1 MRIAAR
7 VKRHCSLPRLS
18 LICGILSF
26 LGTVLASP
34 LLLDDWAHVAGPA
47 PPAVLAVPLV
57 AVSGFIAGA
66 ASAPNSY
73 MASKEKH
80 WGMWLNALAL
90 LVALTLVTL
99 FAAA

>member
-18 LICGILSF
+18 LICGIFSF

-47 PPAVLAVPLV
+47 PPAVLAVPPSETGLPSAAMRLV
-57 AVSGFIAGA
+57 IKSGGG
-66 ASAPNSY
+66 
-73 MASKEKH
+73 K
-80 WGMWLNALAL
+80 
-90 LVALTLVTL
+90 
-99 FAAA
+99 